1 MGMQPLV
8 GGFQEPV
15 AIQRRVRG
23 NQMARVA
30 THQGECQG
38 CGRVQKLPGGALS
51 LHGYTVQWGFF
62 NGTCGGAK
70 HLPYELSSDYCKAC
84 IVSAKA
90 SMEASLAAAKKYRRE
105 IAEPIADFVE
115 VPIGRDPRTN
125 KPRSAMVQNLVL
137 SEVPLREG
145 SDYRKIIGTYERD
158 GEMKTVDVTGNTGAI
173 LAHDHSIR
181 TPLDA
186 ARRLN
191 ERLAKEQDLYAAQLK
206 SYIVWQQGRVDKWK
220 LRTLKPVPK
229 DVPEVAGKGEL
240 SLLKNISQTVD
251 GRTISDRSRYSYT
264 SRVTYN
270 RGRKL
275 VRLGLAELLDEGQ
288 NNQGNWIKIKA
299 TDAGT
304 QRLAQLEQE

>member
-1 MGMQPLV
+1 MQHREK
-8 GGFQEPV
+8 GDH
-15 AIQRRVRG
+15 
-23 NQMARVA
+23 MAQIA

-38 CGRVQKLPGGALS
+38 CGRVQKLPGGSLS
-51 LHGYTVQWGFF
+51 LHGYTVDWGFF

-70 HLPYELSSDYCKAC
+70 HLPHELSCDYCKAC
-84 IVSAKA
+84 IISATV
-90 SMEASLAAAKKYRRE
+90 SMEAALAAAKKYRRE
-105 IAEPIADFVE
+105 ITEPIADFVE
-115 VPIGRDPRTN
+115 VPMGRDPRTHKN
-125 KPRSAMVQNLVL
+125 RSVMVQNLVL

-145 SDYRKIIGTYERD
+145 SDYMKIIGTFERD
-158 GEMKTVDVTGNTGAI
+158 GEVKTVDVTGNSEAI
-173 LAHDHSIR
+173 LAYKHDIK

-206 SYIVWQQGRVDKWK
+206 SYIVWQQDRVDKWK

-304 QRLAQLEQE
+304 QRLVQLEQE